1 MISRESSTS
10 ELGSRIFDIEELI
23 QLTKFSREEIQFI
36 YRDFKQVCSQL
47 QVLFMNSLFK
57 RFFVI
62 KKCPN
67 GVLTEKDLVQIYS
80 HYFLCG
86 DCTVFAKHLFSAL
99 VQHIAMSSMSH
110 ESFKIKEI
118 NFKQFVQILSSVMK
132 GSLDEKI
139 RWMFYFYDM
148 NKDGIITHD
157 VRISLFFFLI

>member
-1 MISRESSTS
+1 
-10 ELGSRIFDIEELI
+10 
-23 QLTKFSREEIQFI
+23 
-36 YRDFKQVCSQL
+36 
-47 QVLFMNSLFK
+47 LFN
-57 RFFVI
+57 I

-67 GVLTEKDLVQIYS
+67 GVLTEKDLVHIYS

-99 VQHIAMSSMSH
+99 VQHIAMSNMSH

-118 NFKQFVQILSSVMK
+118 NFKQFVQILSSVMR

-157 VRISLFFFLI
+157 VRGNFFLMHWHWVTENSLGKTLWILFWQLKLYQLGLRLGFH